1 MFLVLFSKHHFQSTV
16 FKVPFSKY
24 RFQSTI
30 FKLLFKVP
38 LSKVPIFKVLMLN
51 VPMFKVLLFKL
62 PMVKVT
68 LFKVPLFKVP
78 LVKILLFKIRTRVSV
93 KLKLHQKCELTKYVK
108 LDQCRAC
115 SSSTRG
121 HFTRVRCVSSIDC
134 SRQSKRSGLSAG
146 AVRSLY
152 YSITRVSSTKSGSS
166 RVLPYSVNSRC
177 DVGHHAGYCD
187 CCTSLYLFCL
197 RRNS

>member
-1 MFLVLFSKHHFQSTV
+1 M
-16 FKVPFSKY
+16 PFSKY
-24 RFQSTI
+24 RFQSTV

-38 LSKVPIFKVLMLN
+38 LSKVPM
-51 VPMFKVLLFKL
+51 
-62 PMVKVT
+62 
-68 LFKVPLFKVP
+68 FKVPLFKVP
-78 LVKILLFKIRTRVSV
+78 MVKVLLFKITLFKVPLVKVLLFKILRLVLNN
-93 KLKLHQKCELTKYVK
+93 KLKLHQKCKLTEYVK

-121 HFTRVRCVSSIDC
+121 HYTRVRCVSSIDC
-134 SRQSKRSGLSAG
+134 SCQCQGRGLSAG

-166 RVLPYSVNSRC
+166 SVLPYSVNSRC